1 MANSLPDQA
10 EGLRRLFITDVRR
23 MVALLSATENPADR
37 RIVASLAATLAEQG
51 RKVLLLDESSSAED
65 APAHYGLPLKH
76 DLNTLLLSGVEIEA
90 AIARTASGVDLLA
103 GGNQVRHLPRPKME
117 ARMALINAF
126 YRLAGKYDVVLVNA
140 SADAVGS
147 RPSFAWA
154 CQDVIVVCGDQPD
167 AVTESYARIKLLH
180 QAGERRFHLLFRA
193 QDDLRAQTFYRNIA
207 AVSRRHLQLLPEYL
221 GVLPAP
227 ADGEPDFYTKLAQ
240 AVQSWPMPEHKAG
253 HFPDL
258 MRRLLRGAHS
268 QALPAALK

>member
-37 RIVASLAATLAEQG
+37 LIVAGLAATLAGQG
-51 RKVLLLDESSSAED
+51 RKVLLLDESLSAED
-65 APAHYGLPLKH
+65 APTHYGLPLRH
-76 DLNTLLLSGVEIEA
+76 DLNTSLLCGAEIEA

-103 GGNQVRHLPRPKME
+103 GGNQVRNLPRPKME

-154 CQDVIVVCGDQPD
+154 CQDVVVVCGDRPD
-167 AVTESYARIKLLH
+167 AVTEAYARIKLLH
-180 QAGERRFHLLFRA
+180 QAGDRRFHLLFRA
-193 QDDLRAQTFYRNIA
+193 QDDMRAQTLYRNIA
-207 AVSRRHLQLLPEYL
+207 AVSRRHLHLLPEYL
-221 GVLPAP
+221 GVLSASEDAQPVFFAQ
-227 ADGEPDFYTKLAQ
+227 LAK

-258 MRRLLRGAHS
+258 MRRLLSGANP
-268 QALPAALK
+268 QALQAVLK